1 MSESQRHS
9 QFYADYFSRNKV
21 DEHWTP
27 RAKERQMIDYLCRL
41 KTEWG
46 TVLDIGCLNSAFMY
60 EFQKRAVIRDYYG
73 MDLMPEEDGQ
83 ALLKGGHYRRVNIDD
98 GIPDCGVKFEVI
110 ICSEVIEHV
119 FSPDNVFRFARE
131 NLAPGGLLVITTPN
145 LGVWYNRLLLLAG
158 YQPTGTE
165 VSDQYNDLGKIWTDS
180 QHVGGHLRLFTLRAL
195 LAIGDRYNFRAKQ
208 VEAVTDPANW
218 LMRIT
223 LWLGKIRPSLGKNL
237 LCFFELKN

>member
-1 MSESQRHS
+1 MSSSLRHS
-9 QFYADYFSRNKV
+9 QFYSDYFSRNKV
-21 DEHWTP
+21 VGQWTP
-27 RAKERQMIDYLCRL
+27 TAKEKIIIDYLCRI

-46 TVLDIGCLNSAFMY
+46 TVLDIGCMNSPFMY
-60 EFQKRAVIRDYYG
+60 EFRKRAVIRDYYG
-73 MDLMPEEDGQ
+73 MDLLPEEEGQ
-83 ALLKGGHYRRVNIDD
+83 ALLKEGHYRRVNIDD

-110 ICSEVIEHV
+110 VCSEVIEHL
-119 FSPDNVFRFARE
+119 FSPDNVFRFAQE

-145 LGVWYNRLLLLAG
+145 LGVWYNRFLLFAG

-195 LAIGDRYNFRAKQ
+195 LAMGDRYNFRAKK

-218 LMRIT
+218 LMRVT

-237 LCFFELKN
+237 LCFFELKS